1 MRSLLL
7 AFFFTFAHTT
17 AALAHDE
24 ENGITLE
31 STVAS
36 SVKAGVIH
44 YTFDL
49 YDNEAK
55 KNLTDSDL
63 QESHEKILHLFV
75 YDAALKEFQHI
86 HPAFINGQWSIDFN
100 LTVNGK
106 YWIWAQ
112 GALASD
118 GDEFSAFENL
128 NIMNGKPE
136 NQIPTSLGDIRT
148 ANDGIS
154 KVDLMGKAKANTASM
169 LMMNFS
175 RTDGTQPEI
184 TDYLGAFAHIVIVP
198 NDGSA
203 LIHAHPMPT
212 GKPNEGM
219 LHATFPKV
227 GDYRV
232 WIQFMDA
239 GTLRTTALSIKVLK

>member
-1 MRSLLL
+1 MKTILL
-7 AFFFTFAHTT
+7 ALVFSLTT
-17 AALAHDE
+17 ITPLLAHDNE
-24 ENGITLE
+24 KGITLE
-31 STVAS
+31 SSVAS
-36 SVKAGVIH
+36 TVNAGMVH

-49 YDNEAK
+49 YDNEGK
-55 KNLTDSDL
+55 KNLTDTDL

-75 YDAALKEFQHI
+75 YDAALKEFLHV
-86 HPAFINGQWSIDFN
+86 HPVFINGQWSIDFN
-100 LTVNGK
+100 LDVNGK

-118 GDEFSAFENL
+118 GDEFSAFERL
-128 NIMNGKPE
+128 SIINGKPE
-136 NQIPTSLGDIRT
+136 NLIPTNLGDVRS
-148 ANDGIS
+148 ANDNIS
-154 KVDLMGKAKANTASM
+154 KVDLMGKVKADTASM
-169 LMMNFS
+169 LMVKFS
-175 RTDGTQPEI
+175 RTDGSQPLI

-198 NDGSA
+198 LDGSA

-219 LHATFPKV
+219 VHVTFPKV

-239 GTLRTTALSIKVLK
+239 GILRTTTLSVKVSK